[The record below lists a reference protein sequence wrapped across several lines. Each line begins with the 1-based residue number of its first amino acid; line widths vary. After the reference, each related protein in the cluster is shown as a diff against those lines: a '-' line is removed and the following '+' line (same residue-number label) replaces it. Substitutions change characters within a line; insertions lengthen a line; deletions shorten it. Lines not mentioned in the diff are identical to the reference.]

1 MTQVLLALGAG
12 AIIAVL
18 AGVGAAYV
26 KGRGDGRKKQEGKD
40 AKAYRD
46 TRQRMDGVDRID
58 DAADARERM
67 RQRDPDQR

>member
-26 KGRGDGRKKQEGKD
+26 KGRGDGRRKQEGKD
-40 AKAYRD
+40 AKRYQN
-46 TRQRMDGVDRID
+46 TRQRMDRTPVIT
-58 DAADARERM
+58 DADTARKWLRA
-67 RQRDPDQR
+67 RDPGQR